1 MNKEYL
7 LQLIK
12 LLKDKPQDI
21 SNDDIVESLKIIL
34 LPSPSIKGSVKHS
47 WGNTPIL
54 NKCIS
59 PMGHFLECFDKNV
72 AMVDSS
78 QIGIE
83 FAIEYVESLQDF
95 AQKTNAEDIVI
106 SEINELL
113 EHLK

>member
-1 MNKEYL
+1 
-7 LQLIK
+7 
-12 LLKDKPQDI
+12 
-21 SNDDIVESLKIIL
+21 
-34 LPSPSIKGSVKHS
+34 
-47 WGNTPIL
+47 
-54 NKCIS
+54 
-59 PMGHFLECFDKNV
+59 MGHFLECFDKNV